1 MDDPPRGKRR
11 FCDRCLDREELEL
24 DEDDES
30 ESEFDELEEDE
41 EDEDEVDD
49 VESLQDAKLG
59 RWKG

>member
-1 MDDPPRGKRR
+1 MDDPLRGKRR
-11 FCDRCLDREELEL
+11 FRDRSLDREELEL

-30 ESEFDELEEDE
+30 ESEFDEFEEDE

-59 RWKG
+59 QWKG